1 MKAVMMILAAAI
13 GLSAVGVEYELKGN
27 SRSLPDD
34 PRCDLRP
41 GLKMSCRVKFAA
53 HPSEVGQMSFLQKG
67 HPNSPGSF
75 WLRVDGGR
83 ERVAFSFFVN
93 LGTGP
98 EPRVSVLGADDIK
111 VGKWYDVSAGWDGT
125 NTWITVNGTTA
136 RRRRTCKQALP
147 GCAGPLVVGPIHGT
161 VADSVV
167 DAPAPPLGDT
177 SLAPGIRIACNA
189 KFLGEPKGETTILHR
204 KNAYWLRYDR
214 RDSETEGAFNLF
226 VFLNGSWEP
235 RTSVRMPIELG
246 RVYRLCGGWTGK
258 MVSLDVDDVVS
269 EPVRRQGRCSREEGS
284 VSAGTKGVVAVTDLR
299 IRNERSPLVSFGMFR
314 TRELMPR
321 IGAPATLKVD
331 LANIGTPIGPC
342 TVVAQG
348 KNGVKMTPAR
358 IKLAGLGEGESRP
371 LEWRVDAGTN
381 GLAFLEF
388 SVEREGQTLTRAGKR
403 VVFMPAKDPDY
414 SAKAWSP
421 PIKPGRTWYIDA
433 DAGDDTKDGLTP
445 RTAWRTFKNTEG
457 MELGPGESL
466 LLKRG
471 CVFNGDLVVSARASA
486 KNWAEIGAYGKGM
499 RPRISRNRHLNDRCG
514 WVRGAAYLAVRDIVF
529 SNAGS
534 GFTVECSREGDGHIL
549 VERCLAHH
557 IEGQYRFNS
566 HGIPEWWDEPGASG
580 ANRSTGVAV
589 TGRHARWI
597 VMRDCE
603 SYQCSSGFMVGGVD
617 TFVNRMYCHDNYA
630 HNTSPH
636 PYNLASRSWM
646 TDCVFDASGWHA
658 PAGTMGIM
666 LAGND
671 GWIVRGC
678 HFLNQPDSGSPDQ
691 GGIDFEAGG
700 ENCLLDRCTFRNN
713 AGAAIE
719 VLGLRSPQTRNVHI
733 RACKFDRN
741 NWSYKNGPAEIQ
753 VWGSPHTD
761 EDVACS
767 NGRIEG
773 NGYVLV
779 PGVPFYVNHSRTTN
793 DWTLVDNRE
802 FDFAEELDKAFP
814 YIDPP
819 EVRTCGEI
827 WTDNPVA
834 ALSARVQDGRR
845 SENGWTAPL
854 GPSLALAWEQTEG
867 PAGVA
872 FAKPAAACT
881 KAMFPGEG
889 DYRVQLKAD
898 NGTLWRTSRTAVH
911 VLPKGARTF
920 GAWDFAKP
928 LDTQGWRAENTGT
941 SYRFIPGRIP
951 FWNTEAFPV
960 HLVCGDYYVIA
971 MQNAAGACIVTPADR
986 DTGISFS
993 GDRAN
998 AVRVKMMNH
1007 TDSAKM
1013 RLWWQTDAVPEWKE
1027 ECSVAFDVKPHDT
1040 DDAVYTVPVPGI
1052 GVAKQLRI
1060 SFSAGGSPV
1069 TGTCRIDYI
1078 WAGHLPTAA
1087 NSFILDEKR

>member
-53 HPSEVGQMSFLQKG
+53 HPSDVGQMSFLQKG

-136 RRRRTCKQALP
+136 RRRRMCKQALP

-161 VADSVV
+161 VADPVV

-348 KNGVKMTPAR
+348 KNGVKVTPAR

-371 LEWRVDAGTN
+371 LEWRIDAGTN

-421 PIKPGRTWYIDA
+421 PIKPVRTWYIDA

-636 PYNLASRSWM
+636 PYNLASRAWM

-700 ENCLLDRCTFRNN
+700 ENCLVDRCTFRNN

-819 EVRTCGEI
+819 EVRACGEI

-854 GPSLALAWEQTEG
+854 GPPLTLAWEQTEG

-986 DTGISFS
+986 DTGISFG

-1040 DDAVYTVPVPGI
+1040 DDAVYTVPVPSI

-1060 SFSAGGSPV
+1060 SFSADGSPV